1 MTSEPDDTPRR
12 WPPTIDLKAT
22 EVEAEQP
29 VSTGEEAGAAG
40 ATDERTEDQRAS
52 GASAREDLAS
62 GAGAPRG
69 GDMAAYAIAALA
81 GALAMLAIVAVLWV
95 SGVLPRGE
103 TMTSGGSEPVA
114 AAGNKEFSARLDKI
128 EAALSAQQTALA
140 AQRTDAAQRPDAALA
155 SRITATEGETKSLGD
170 SVAALTRRIDGI
182 ATTVGNA
189 AAHADAA
196 MAAVEAAKNSAQ
208 QSGVQR
214 TDLDALANRVAAV
227 EGVTNRMAAV
237 ESAVKAL
244 SETVKALSENVA
256 NVARRPASAD
266 DRTARTTVAAEA
278 LRAAV
283 ERGAPYQA
291 ELAAVKSLGVEESVS
306 APLEPFAAEG
316 VPSVA
321 LLARELTAMTP
332 ALLHVSGAAPSE
344 NSFLGRLQA
353 NAEKLVRVSPV
364 DAPPGDDPGAIIARI
379 DVDAR
384 RSDIAAALA
393 EVARL
398 PEAARSLAAPWVK
411 KAEAREAAIAASR
424 RIAADALAALGK
436 PAQQ

>member
-12 WPPTIDLKAT
+12 RPPTIDLKAT
-22 EVEAEQP
+22 EVEAERP
-29 VSTGEEAGAAG
+29 VSTGEGASAAG
-40 ATDERTEDQRAS
+40 VTDERTEDQSTS
-52 GASAREDLAS
+52 GRNAREDFA
-62 GAGAPRG
+62 GDAGAPRS

-95 SGVLPRGE
+95 SGVLPPRGE
-103 TMTSGGSEPVA
+103 TMTPGSSEPVA
-114 AAGNKEFSARLDKI
+114 AVGSKELSARLDKI
-128 EAALSAQQTALA
+128 EAALAAQQTALA

-170 SVAALTRRIDGI
+170 SVAALNRRIDGI
-182 ATTVGNA
+182 ATTAGNA
-189 AAHADAA
+189 AARADTAT
-196 MAAVEAAKNSAQ
+196 AAVEAAKSSAQ

-214 TDLDALANRVAAV
+214 TDLDALANRVATI
-227 EGVTNRMAAV
+227 EGMTNRIAAV
-237 ESAVKAL
+237 ESA
-244 SETVKALSENVA
+244 VKALSENVA

-266 DRTARTTVAAEA
+266 DRAARTTVAAEA

-283 ERGAPYQA
+283 ERGVPYQA
-291 ELAAVKSLGVEESVS
+291 ELAAVKSLGVEESVT
-306 APLEPFAAEG
+306 APLEPFAADG

-321 LLARELTAMTP
+321 LLARELTALTP
-332 ALLHVSGAAPSE
+332 ALLHESGAAPSE

-393 EVARL
+393 EIARL

-411 KAEAREAAIAASR
+411 KAEAREAAIGTSR

>member
-12 WPPTIDLKAT
+12 RPPTIDLKAT
-22 EVEAEQP
+22 EVEAEGP
-29 VSTGEEAGAAG
+29 ASTGEEAGAAG
-40 ATDERTEDQRAS
+40 ATDERAEDQSAS
-52 GASAREDLAS
+52 GRNARDDFA
-62 GAGAPRG
+62 GGVGAPRG

-95 SGVLPRGE
+95 SGVLPPRGE
-103 TMTSGGSEPVA
+103 TVTPGTSEPLAVS
-114 AAGNKEFSARLDKI
+114 GNKEFSARLDKI
-128 EAALSAQQTALA
+128 EAALAAQQAALA
-140 AQRTDAAQRPDAALA
+140 AQRTDATQRPDVALA

-170 SVAALTRRIDGI
+170 SVAALNRRIDAI
-182 ATTVGNA
+182 ATTAGNA
-189 AAHADAA
+189 AARADAA
-196 MAAVEAAKNSAQ
+196 TAAVEAAKSSAQ

-214 TDLDALANRVAAV
+214 ADLDALANRVTAI
-227 EGVTNRMAAV
+227 EGVTNRIAAI
-237 ESAVKAL
+237 ESAM
-244 SETVKALSENVA
+244 KALSENVA

-266 DRTARTTVAAEA
+266 DRAARTTVAAEA

-283 ERGAPYQA
+283 ERGVPYQA
-291 ELAAVKSLGVEESVS
+291 ELAAVKSLGVEESVL
-306 APLEPFAAEG
+306 APLEPFAADG

-321 LLARELTAMTP
+321 LLARELTALTP
-332 ALLHVSGAAPSE
+332 ALLHVSGVAPSE

-364 DAPPGDDPGAIIARI
+364 DAPPGDDPGAIVARI

-384 RSDIAAALA
+384 RSDVAAALA
-393 EVARL
+393 EIARL
-398 PEAARSLAAPWVK
+398 PEAARALAAPWVK

-424 RIAADALAALGK
+424 RLAADALAALGK